1 LAPNPSKREEQTPPR
16 MHACTKV
23 SGLT

>member
-16 MHACTKV
+16 MHACMHARK
-23 SGLT
+23 